1 MYILMNEPLIA
12 VKDQFLS
19 LNELL
24 SDQENLLNFIEDCLR
39 SAIEEEKVINHLLQ
53 DYSFE
58 KVGIDS
64 LTVEIILSEIEE
76 RLNLNITLNRE
87 VLLTHN
93 TISKLALYIQQ
104 IIQQQ
109 HISNPLDVKDK
120 KKFTDFTLL
129 PGYVELQ
136 HQKNY
141 LKTFQSQDLFFQEGE
156 GYSGSE
162 IIFTNKK
169 YINYSGYNYLGLAN
183 NPDII
188 AKVKQA
194 IDQYGTSVSAS
205 RLVGGNKILHTLL
218 EQKIAAFIGTENALV
233 FSAGHATNVNTI
245 TYLMG
250 PKDVIFYD
258 ALSHNSLIQG
268 ALFSGASRFSYAHN
282 NPEHL
287 AELLYTYRSQYERAL
302 IITEGV
308 FSMDGDISPVPA
320 FIKLKKEYD
329 CWLMI
334 DEAHS
339 LGTIGK
345 QGKGVCEYFNVSAN
359 DVDILMGTL
368 SKSLASCGGYIAGS
382 QALIDNLKYKSP
394 GFIFSAGIS
403 PANTAAALY
412 SLQKIEE
419 ESWRVTQLQQNSA
432 IFLERLKSLGLN
444 TGLSHHTPIIPVIMN
459 DEKKILEL
467 SLSLKNDGI
476 FAMPILYPA
485 VPRNLSRMR
494 FFINSSHT
502 SNDIIK
508 TADCLHKFMLP
519 LRE

>member
-1 MYILMNEPLIA
+1 MNEPLIA
-12 VKDQFLS
+12 VKDQFISLS
-19 LNELL
+19 KLS
-24 SDQENLLNFIEDCLR
+24 SDQKNLINFLEDCLR
-39 SAIEEEKVINHLLQ
+39 AVIEEEKVVNLILQ
-53 DYSFE
+53 DYPFE

-64 LTVEIILSEIEE
+64 LAVEMVLSEIEE

-87 VLLTHN
+87 VLIIHD

-104 IIQQQ
+104 NIEQSIQQK
-109 HISNPLDVKDK
+109 HISHPLALEDK
-120 KKFTDFTLL
+120 KKFTDFTLM
-129 PGYVELQ
+129 PGYIELK

-141 LKTFQSQDLFFQEGE
+141 LKTFQSENVFFQEGE
-156 GYSGSE
+156 GHSGSE
-162 IIFTNKK
+162 IVFSNKK
-169 YINYSGYNYLGLAN
+169 YINYSGYNYLGLAHD
-183 NPDII
+183 PDII
-188 AKVKQA
+188 IKVKQA

-218 EQKIAAFIGTENALV
+218 EQKIAAFLGTENALV

-268 ALFSGASRFSYAHN
+268 AVFSGASRFSYAHN

-302 IITEGV
+302 IVTEGV
-308 FSMDGDISPVPA
+308 FSMDGDIPPVPTL
-320 FIKLKKEYD
+320 IELKKKYD

-345 QGKGVCEYFNVSAN
+345 QGKGVCDYFNVRAN
-359 DVDILMGTL
+359 DIDILMGTL

-412 SLQKIEE
+412 SLEKIEE
-419 ESWRVTQLQQNSA
+419 ESWRVRKLQQNSELL
-432 IFLERLKSLGLN
+432 LEQLKLLGLD
-444 TGLSHHTPIIPVIMN
+444 TGLSHHAPVIPVIMN
-459 DEKKILEL
+459 NEKTILQL
-467 SLSLKNDGI
+467 SLNLKNDGI
-476 FAMPILYPA
+476 FAMPIIYPA
-485 VPRNLSRMR
+485 VPRNLSRIR
-494 FFINSSHT
+494 FFVNSSHT

-508 TADCLHKFMLP
+508 TTECLHKHLLFLKG
-519 LRE
+519 